1 MPFPPGRY
9 LVSKTDLKGII
20 THANDAFVDISGFQ
34 RDELI
39 GRPHSLVRHPDM
51 PLQAFADLWQTV
63 RSGLPW
69 HGLVKNR
76 CKNGDY
82 YGVRAFVVPVRKN
95 GQAVGYMSVRTEPAR
110 DAVRAA
116 EHLYAQ
122 VREGRARFPGVNAG
136 LLGRFSFSTR
146 LWAIMGAMAMLSA
159 GIMVASFAGELTPAR
174 TAFVGTAA
182 LVSTLVSISVGIY
195 FSLRVDRPLAR
206 VIRFFDQ
213 IAEGN
218 LQASR
223 DAKRAAGELLATS
236 GNLKAM
242 IGEFRIH
249 KV

>member
-1 MPFPPGRY
+1 
-9 LVSKTDLKGII
+9 
-20 THANDAFVDISGFQ
+20 
-34 RDELI
+34 
-39 GRPHSLVRHPDM
+39 
-51 PLQAFADLWQTV
+51 
-63 RSGLPW
+63 
-69 HGLVKNR
+69 
-76 CKNGDY
+76 
-82 YGVRAFVVPVRKN
+82 
-95 GQAVGYMSVRTEPAR
+95 
-110 DAVRAA
+110 
-116 EHLYAQ
+116 
-122 VREGRARFPGVNAG
+122 
-136 LLGRFSFSTR
+136 
-146 LWAIMGAMAMLSA
+146 
-159 GIMVASFAGELTPAR
+159 MVASFAGELTPAR